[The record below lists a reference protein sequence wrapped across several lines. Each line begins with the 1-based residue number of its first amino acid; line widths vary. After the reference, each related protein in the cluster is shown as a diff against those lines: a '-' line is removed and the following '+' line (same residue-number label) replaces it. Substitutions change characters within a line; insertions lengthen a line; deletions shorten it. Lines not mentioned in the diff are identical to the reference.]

1 MTRRRWQNQSPEFR
15 AKVAIAALK
24 GDKILAELVPDFD
37 VHPNRIPAFVEVAET
52 VEMQFAKSGF
62 F

>member
-1 MTRRRWQNQSPEFR
+1 MTRRRWQNHSLEFR

-37 VHPNRIPAFVEVAET
+37 VHPNRIPAFVEVTET
-52 VEMQFAKSGF
+52 VEM
-62 F
+62 